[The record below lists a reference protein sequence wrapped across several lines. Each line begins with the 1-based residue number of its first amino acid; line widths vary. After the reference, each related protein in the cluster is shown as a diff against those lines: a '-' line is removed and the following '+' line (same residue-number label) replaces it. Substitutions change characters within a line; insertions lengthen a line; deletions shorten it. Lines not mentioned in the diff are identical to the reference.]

1 MLHLVFRASEQL
13 SSPSAS
19 KKANFYQPF
28 RRIFQIFDVFRL
40 LVSNQSISDAEP
52 SKGRHK
58 ADAQLAR
65 NRQWTKWRLLG
76 KIELENRWPVELSSK
91 TDGRSSVTL
100 YAF

>member
-28 RRIFQIFDVFRL
+28 RRKIQIFDVFR
-40 LVSNQSISDAEP
+40 VTSPFAYI
-52 SKGRHK
+52 
-58 ADAQLAR
+58 
-65 NRQWTKWRLLG
+65 QWTKWRLLG

-91 TDGRSSVTL
+91 TDGRSNVTL